1 MHASFE
7 IMAISPTP
15 VLILLVGSDT
25 SRQRS
30 HVVALL
36 SALAGCILQ
45 LLRVRCC
52 PEAIGSMMQSIV
64 ARQQTL
70 NVEHLLQE
78 RTKDLPILAHTLV

>member
-45 LLRVRCC
+45 LVHSLFSPYRIIAGVVY
-52 PEAIGSMMQSIV
+52 ITQVFVGSVSVQSI
-64 ARQQTL
+64 L
-70 NVEHLLQE
+70 
-78 RTKDLPILAHTLV
+78 I